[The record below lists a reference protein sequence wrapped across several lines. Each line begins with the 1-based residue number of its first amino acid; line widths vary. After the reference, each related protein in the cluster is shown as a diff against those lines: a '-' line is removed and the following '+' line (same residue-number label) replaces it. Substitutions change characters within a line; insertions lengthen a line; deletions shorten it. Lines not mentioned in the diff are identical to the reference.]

1 MNVGSTHIGTNAQSY
16 ALAAAQVADQ
26 ARANWQQ
33 VQAMAAADRTNA
45 QDQRAVQPSGKL
57 VQTTAQI
64 RDQVMAERGVD
75 RLDLMRLPAQAR
87 LEAEISIAV
96 EAADRARE
104 ANTQPRPTGLVLDI
118 RV

>member
-1 MNVGSTHIGTNAQSY
+1 MNVGSNHIGTPAQSY

-45 QDQRAVQPSGKL
+45 QDERAVRPTGKL
-57 VQTTAQI
+57 VETTSQI
-64 RDQVMAERGVD
+64 REQVMAERGVD

-96 EAADRARE
+96 EAAARARE
-104 ANTQPRPTGLVLDI
+104 ANGQPRPPGLL
-118 RV
+118 